1 MGRVETGRE
10 PIADAARDR
19 SGRGCELPAGFGQ
32 NLARVLSR
40 IGRDD
45 FYESVI
51 DAVAPLIPCDFWIMA
66 RYETAARPRILSESG
81 MAPRA
86 KSAYA
91 DKLWKFDPLTRA
103 PLASDGHRAISLRT
117 LCAEGPLDRTYA
129 RYLDVDLGIVDELAL
144 LLPLNERSFL
154 ALCLD
159 RHRHA
164 FHEGELRLASE
175 MLDILLEMH
184 RQHVTRT
191 VERQVA
197 RSAVLSG
204 GAPTEILIMTASG
217 ACLFQSEGWTEAARH
232 AFDRT
237 AIPEHLASSDRH
249 VIPANGG
256 WCLFRP
262 ACEATDALLQD
273 ATVFVLRKEAQD
285 FGSRLDRLAR
295 LYGLTERQKQ
305 IVQLSFEGHHNA
317 SIARLL
323 DISVGGVK
331 NHKLR
336 IYDKLDITSERELLP
351 AFLMGL

>member
-1 MGRVETGRE
+1 MGYQGR
-10 PIADAARDR
+10 AHD
-19 SGRGCELPAGFGQ
+19 LPAGFGRDM
-32 NLARVLSR
+32 ARVLSR

-45 FYESVI
+45 FYESMI

-66 RYETAARPRILSESG
+66 RYETEAKPRILSESG

-86 KSAYA
+86 KSAYT
-91 DKLWKFDPLTRA
+91 DKLWALDPLARA
-103 PLASDGHRAISLRT
+103 PFAGEAHRAISLRT
-117 LCAEGPLDRTYA
+117 LCADGPLDRTYA

-144 LLPLNERSFL
+144 LLPLNERSFI

-159 RHRHA
+159 RHREN

-191 VERQVA
+191 VELQVA
-197 RSAVLSG
+197 RTSGLSG
-204 GAPTEILIMTASG
+204 GAPAEILILTASG
-217 ACLFQSEGWTEAARH
+217 ACLFQSEGWTQAARH
-232 AFDRT
+232 AFDSGQLP
-237 AIPEHLASSDRH
+237 AHFASTERR

-262 ACEATDALLQD
+262 ACEGTDALLHD
-273 ATVFVLRKEAQD
+273 VEVFVLRKEAPD

-305 IVQLSFEGHHNA
+305 IVRLSFEGHHNA
-317 SIARLL
+317 SIARQLN
-323 DISVGGVK
+323 ITVGGVK

-351 AFLMGL
+351 AFLMSL

>member
-1 MGRVETGRE
+1 MGRHGR
-10 PIADAARDR
+10 AYD
-19 SGRGCELPAGFGQ
+19 LPAGFGRDM
-32 NLARVLSR
+32 ARVLSR
-40 IGRDD
+40 IGGDD

-66 RYETAARPRILSESG
+66 RYETAAQPRILSESG

-91 DKLWKFDPLTRA
+91 DKLWRFDPLARA
-103 PLASDGHRAISLRT
+103 PLAGEGHRAISLRN
-117 LCAEGPLDRTYA
+117 LCADGPLDRSYA

-159 RHRHA
+159 RHRSA
-164 FHEGELRLASE
+164 FDEGELRLASE

-184 RQHVTRT
+184 RQHVTRR

-197 RSAVLSG
+197 RCAGFSG
-204 GAPTEILIMTASG
+204 GAPAEILILTAQGAPLFESG
-217 ACLFQSEGWTEAARH
+217 GWAEAARQ
-232 AFDRT
+232 AFDR
-237 AIPEHLASSDRH
+237 AGLPAHLASGDRH

-262 ACEATDALLQD
+262 ASEGSDALLHD
-273 ATVFVLRKEAQD
+273 TRIFVLRKEAQD

-323 DISVGGVK
+323 NITVGGVK

-351 AFLMGL
+351 AFLMSL

>member
-1 MGRVETGRE
+1 MGRHGR
-10 PIADAARDR
+10 AYD
-19 SGRGCELPAGFGQ
+19 LPAGFGRD
-32 NLARVLSR
+32 LARVFSR
-40 IGRDD
+40 VGRDD

-51 DAVAPLIPCDFWIMA
+51 DAVAPLIACDFWIMA
-66 RYETAARPRILSESG
+66 RYETAAQPRILSESG

-91 DKLWKFDPLTRA
+91 DKLWRLDPLARA
-103 PLASDGHRAISLRT
+103 PFAVEGHRAISLRT
-117 LCAEGPLDRTYA
+117 LCADGPLDRTYA

-144 LLPLNERSFL
+144 LLPLNEHSFL

-159 RHRHA
+159 RHREA
-164 FHEGELRLASE
+164 FDEGELRLASE

-204 GAPTEILIMTASG
+204 GAPAEILILTANG
-217 ACLFQSEGWTEAARH
+217 ARLFQSEGWAEAARQ
-232 AFDRT
+232 AFDR
-237 AIPEHLASSDRH
+237 AVMPAHLASTDRH

-262 ACEATDALLQD
+262 DCEGADAVLHD
-273 ATVFVLRKEAQD
+273 ARIFILRKEAQD
-285 FGSRLDRLAR
+285 FRSRLDRLAR

-317 SIARLL
+317 SIAGLL
-323 DISVGGVK
+323 NISVGGVK

-351 AFLMGL
+351 AFLMSL

>member
-1 MGRVETGRE
+1 MG
-10 PIADAARDR
+10 PQ
-19 SGRGCELPAGFGQ
+19 GRGHDLPAGFGRE
-32 NLARVLSR
+32 LARVMSR
-40 IGRDD
+40 IGDD
-45 FYESVI
+45 AFYESVI
-51 DAVAPLIPCDFWIMA
+51 GAVAPLIPCDFWIMA
-66 RYETAARPRILSESG
+66 RYETAAQPRILSESG

-91 DKLWKFDPLTRA
+91 DKLWQLDPLARA
-103 PLASDGHRAISLRT
+103 PIASEGHRAISLRT
-117 LCAEGPLDRTYA
+117 LCADGPLDRTYA
-129 RYLDVDLGIVDELAL
+129 RYLDVDLGVVDELAL

-159 RHRHA
+159 RHRQA
-164 FHEGELRLASE
+164 FDEGELRLASE

-197 RSAVLSG
+197 RSAMLSG
-204 GAPTEILIMTASG
+204 GVPAEVRIVTASG
-217 ACLFQSEGWTEAARH
+217 ACLFQSEGWAEAARQ
-232 AFDRT
+232 AFDRET
-237 AIPEHLASSDRH
+237 LPGHLTSTDRH

-256 WCLFRP
+256 WCLLRP
-262 ACEATDALLQD
+262 ACEATDALLHD
-273 ATVFVLRKEAQD
+273 ASVFVLRKEPRD
-285 FGSRLDRLAR
+285 FASRLDRLAQ

-317 SIARLL
+317 SIARQLN
-323 DISVGGVK
+323 ISVGGVK

>member
-1 MGRVETGRE
+1 MARHERVYDLPTGYGR
-10 PIADAARDR
+10 D
-19 SGRGCELPAGFGQ
+19 
-32 NLARVLSR
+32 LARVLAR
-40 IGRDD
+40 VGRDD

-66 RYETAARPRILSESG
+66 HYETAAQPRILSESG

-86 KSAYA
+86 KSAYT
-91 DKLWKFDPLTRA
+91 DKLWRLDPLARA
-103 PLASDGHRAISLRT
+103 PFAGEGHRAISLRT
-117 LCAEGPLDRTYA
+117 LCADGPLDRTYA

-144 LLPLNERSFL
+144 LLPLDERSFL

-159 RHRHA
+159 RHREA
-164 FHEGELRLASE
+164 FDESELRLASE
-175 MLDILLEMH
+175 MLDVLLEMH
-184 RQHVTRT
+184 RQHITRM

-197 RSAVLSG
+197 HSAVLSG
-204 GAPTEILIMTASG
+204 GAPTEMLILTAG
-217 ACLFQSEGWTEAARH
+217 GTRLFQSEGWTEAARQ
-232 AFDRT
+232 AFD
-237 AIPEHLASSDRH
+237 LALLPAHFAATDRH
-249 VIPANGG
+249 VVPANGG

-262 ACEATDALLQD
+262 TCEGTDALLHD
-273 ATVFVLRKEAQD
+273 ARIFVLRREAQD

-305 IVQLSFEGHHNA
+305 IVRLSFEGHHNA

-323 DISVGGVK
+323 NISVGGVK

-351 AFLMGL
+351 AFLMNL

>member
-1 MGRVETGRE
+1 MGLHQ
-10 PIADAARDR
+10 RDHD
-19 SGRGCELPAGFGQ
+19 LPAGFGRD
-32 NLARVLSR
+32 LARVLSR

-66 RYETAARPRILSESG
+66 RYETAAQPRILSESG
-81 MAPRA
+81 MAPGA

-91 DKLWKFDPLTRA
+91 DKLWRLDPLARA
-103 PLASDGHRAISLRT
+103 PFAGESHSAISLRT
-117 LCAEGPLDRTYA
+117 LCADGSLDRTYA

-159 RHRHA
+159 RHSEA
-164 FHEGELRLASE
+164 FDEREVRLASE
-175 MLDILLEMH
+175 MLDLLLEMH
-184 RQHVTRT
+184 RQHVTRM

-204 GAPTEILIMTASG
+204 GASAEILILTANG
-217 ACLFQSEGWTEAARH
+217 TPLFQSEGWMEAARQ
-232 AFDRT
+232 AFDR
-237 AIPEHLASSDRH
+237 AALPGHLASTDRH

-262 ACEATDALLQD
+262 ACEGTDALLHD
-273 ATVFVLRKEAQD
+273 ARIFVLRKEAQD

-323 DISVGGVK
+323 NISIGGVK